1 MEKRLHTCMLCEAVC
16 GLAVEMEGGSIKSVR
31 GDPDDPFSRGHI
43 CPKAAA
49 IADIQDDPDRIREP
63 QRREGSRWQAISWKA
78 ALEEAGERIAQ
89 VQRKYGRSSAGV
101 YLGNPSVHSYSAFLG
116 IPLFSRAL
124 GSRARFSATSVD
136 QLPQMLAALE
146 MFGHQLLLPIPDV
159 DRTGFFLMFGANPL
173 ASNGSLMT
181 AGGIS
186 RRLDEMRKRGGRLVV
201 VDPRRT
207 ETAAAADQ
215 HLAIR
220 PGADAL
226 LLLAML
232 QVLFAEKRDRP
243 LPSADGL
250 PELREAAARFPPE
263 RVAGRT
269 GIAAATI
276 RDLAR
281 AFASAPTAVAYGRVG
296 ASTQEFGALA
306 SWLLIALNAVT
317 ANLDREGGFM
327 FTTPAAD
334 LVSLTTRMGDR
345 GHFGLWKSRVRGLP
359 EFGGELPAAALAEEI
374 DTEGDGRIRA
384 LITVAGNPVLST
396 PNGARLD
403 RALPGLEFMVSID
416 LYRNETTR
424 HANLILPTSFGFER
438 DHYDLVFYA
447 LAVRNAARYVK
458 ALVRPPPGVR
468 GDFEL
473 LLDLALSIRRHGG
486 GRKGRLRGAVLQT
499 MRLLGERRVLDLL
512 LRFGPHKLSL
522 RKLEANPHGID
533 LGPLRPQLAARL
545 AATGKKVQLAPAIFL
560 RDLERLEASLSRES
574 NGLVLIGRRALR
586 SNNSWMHNS
595 LRLVKG
601 PPGCVLLMHPEDARA
616 RGLSGGE
623 VARVSSRVGSVEVPV
638 GVTDDIARG
647 VVSLP
652 HGWGHAREGIA
663 LSVAAQHAGA
673 SLNDLTDEQ
682 SVDSLCGNAAFSGV
696 SVTVS
701 KAGGTTIDAGPQR

>member
-1 MEKRLHTCMLCEAVC
+1 METRLHTCMLCEAVC
-16 GLAVEMEGGSIKSVR
+16 GLLVEMEGSSIRTVR

-49 IADIQDDPDRIREP
+49 IVDVQNDPDRIREP
-63 QRREGSRWQAISWKA
+63 QRREGNRWRSISWDA
-78 ALEEAGERIAQ
+78 ALEEAGERLAQ
-89 VQRKYGRSSAGV
+89 VQRKHGRSAVGV
-101 YLGNPSVHSYSAFLG
+101 YVGNPSVHSYSALLG

-124 GSRARFSATSVD
+124 GSRNRFSATSVD

-146 MFGHQLLLPIPDV
+146 MFGHQLMLPIPDV
-159 DRTGFFLMFGANPL
+159 DRTGLFLMFGANPL

-181 AGGIS
+181 AGGIG
-186 RRLDEMRKRGGRLVV
+186 RRLQELKERGGKLVV

-207 ETAAAADQ
+207 ETAAVADQ

-232 QVLFAEKRDRP
+232 QVLFLEKRDRP
-243 LPSADGL
+243 VPGAEGLEQLRQAASA
-250 PELREAAARFPPE
+250 FPPE
-263 RVAGRT
+263 RVAERT
-269 GIAAATI
+269 GIPAATI
-276 RDLAR
+276 RELAR
-281 AFASAPTAVAYGRVG
+281 AFSSAPAAVAYGRVG

-317 ANLDREGGFM
+317 GNLDREGGFM
-327 FTTPAAD
+327 FTTPAVD
-334 LVSLTTRMGDR
+334 LLGASSRIGDR
-345 GHFGLWKSRVRGLP
+345 GHFGVWKSRVRGLP
-359 EFGGELPAAALAEEI
+359 EFGGELPAATLAEEI
-374 DTEGDGRIRA
+374 DTEGKGRIRA
-384 LITVAGNPVLST
+384 LVTFAGNPVLST

-403 RALPGLEFMVSID
+403 RALSGLEYMVSID

-424 HANLILPTSFGFER
+424 HAHLILPTSFGFER
-438 DHYDLVFYA
+438 DHFDLIFYA

-458 ALVRPPPGVR
+458 PLVAPPPGVR
-468 GDFEL
+468 GDFEV
-473 LLDLALSIRRHGG
+473 LLDLAASIRRHGG
-486 GRKGRLRGAVLQT
+486 GRPGRMRGVVLRA

-522 RKLEANPHGID
+522 RKLGASPHGID
-533 LGPLRPQLAARL
+533 LGPLRPQLSARL
-545 AATGKKVQLAPAIFL
+545 KANGKKLQLAPKVFL
-560 RDLERLEASLSRES
+560 DDLGRLEASLGRGA

-601 PPGCVLLMHPEDARA
+601 PPACVLLIHPEDASA
-616 RGLSGGE
+616 RGLKTGE
-623 VARVSSRVGSVEVPV
+623 RARVSSRVGSVEVPV
-638 GVTDDIARG
+638 GLTEDLARG

-652 HGWGHAREGIA
+652 HGWGHAREGSA
-663 LSVAAQHAGA
+663 LSVAGQHAGA

-682 SVDSLCGNAAFSGV
+682 SVDALCGGAAFSGV
-696 SVTVS
+696 PVSVS
-701 KAGGTTIDAGPQR
+701 KAD

>member
-1 MEKRLHTCMLCEAVC
+1 MAKRLHTCMLCEAVC
-16 GLAVEMEGGSIKSVR
+16 GLAVEMEGASIQSVR

-49 IADIQDDPDRIREP
+49 IVDVQDDPDRIREP
-63 QRREGSRWQAISWKA
+63 QRREGTRWQPVSWEA
-78 ALEEAGERIAQ
+78 ALDEAGDRLAQ
-89 VQRKYGRSSAGV
+89 VQRKHGRNAVGV
-101 YLGNPSVHSYSAFLG
+101 YIGNPSVHSYAALLG

-146 MFGHQLLLPIPDV
+146 MFGHQLMLPVPDV
-159 DRTGFFLMFGANPL
+159 DRTGFFLMLGANPL

-186 RRLDEMRKRGGRLVV
+186 RRLDELRRRGGRLVV

-207 ETAAAADQ
+207 ETAAIADQ
-215 HLAIR
+215 HLPIR
-220 PGADAL
+220 PGTDAL
-226 LLLAML
+226 LLLAMI
-232 QVLFAEKRDRP
+232 QVIFEEKRDCA
-243 LPSADGL
+243 LPAADGL
-250 PELREAAARFPPE
+250 QQLREAVAGFPPE
-263 RVAGRT
+263 RVAERT
-269 GIAAATI
+269 GIPAPVI

-281 AFASAPTAVAYGRVG
+281 AFASAPAAVAYGRVG
-296 ASTQEFGALA
+296 TSTQEFGALA
-306 SWLLIALNAVT
+306 SWLVIALNAVT
-317 ANLDREGGFM
+317 GNLDREGGFM

-334 LVSLTTRMGDR
+334 VVGLSARIGDR
-345 GHFGLWKSRVRGLP
+345 GHFGLWRSRVRGLP
-359 EFGGELPAAALAEEI
+359 EFGGELPAATMAEEME
-374 DTEGDGRIRA
+374 TEGEGRIRA
-384 LITVAGNPVLST
+384 LVTFAGNPVLST

-403 RALPGLEFMVSID
+403 RALSGLEFMVSID
-416 LYRNETTR
+416 VYRNETTR

-438 DHYDLVFYA
+438 DHFDLIFYA

-458 ALVRPPPGVR
+458 ALVAPPPGVR
-468 GDFEL
+468 GDFEV

-486 GRKGRLRGAVLQT
+486 GRPGRARGAVLRA

-522 RKLEANPHGID
+522 RKLEASPHGID
-533 LGPLRPQLAARL
+533 LGPLQPQLSARL
-545 AATGKKVQLAPAIFL
+545 GANGKRLQLAPAIFL
-560 RDLERLEASLSRES
+560 RDLARLEASLRRGS

-601 PPGCVLLMHPEDARA
+601 PPGCLLLIHPEDAAA
-616 RGLSGGE
+616 RGLKAGDR
-623 VARVSSRVGSVEVPV
+623 ARISSRAGSVEVAV
-638 GVTDDIARG
+638 SVTADVSPG

-652 HGWGHAREGIA
+652 HGWGHSRAGTA
-663 LSVAAQHAGA
+663 LSIAGQHAGA

-682 SVDSLCGNAAFSGV
+682 SVDGLCGNAAFSGIPV
-696 SVTVS
+696 DVHS
-701 KAGGTTIDAGPQR
+701 AG